1 MRPKEAPAINIDDK
15 SREALN
21 SLLKE
26 YPNEGIRLPSLKEEE
41 NEEVNSFLDSLGEM
55 LREFIGDSLPEVDR
69 DFFSWSLESIFWT
82 VLAIVLLVV
91 LYYVL
96 KRLLINYSKD
106 ESEPDYKKEILQT
119 ELDLKLYLKT
129 NQLKKALRSRWKLFL
144 NRSEHND
151 DLTPYEFIHQEK
163 DLPNSR
169 EAALMESYINMFS
182 KKKIEKEHYQHLDD
196 ILEDLENKSRFKNV

>member
-82 VLAIVLLVV
+82 VLAILLLVI

-106 ESEPDYKKEILQT
+106 DSEPNYKKEILQT

-151 DLTPYEFIHQEK
+151 DLTPYEYIHQEK
-163 DLPNSR
+163 DLPSSR

-196 ILEDLENKSRFKNV
+196 ILEDLENKLRFKNV